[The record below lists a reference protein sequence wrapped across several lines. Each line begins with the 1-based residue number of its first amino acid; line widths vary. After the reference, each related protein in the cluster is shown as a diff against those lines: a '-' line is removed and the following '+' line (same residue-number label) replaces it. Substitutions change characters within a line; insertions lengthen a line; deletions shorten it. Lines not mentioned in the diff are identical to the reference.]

1 MLGQHREMRRRAGV
15 RSQLLVRAAA
25 AEHER
30 KHDHNRDDSNGRAAG
45 GKRASG
51 EAATLAGP
59 ARHRPGVLDERVAA
73 AGT

>member
-1 MLGQHREMRRRAGV
+1 VRRRAGAG
-15 RSQLLVRAAA
+15 RRLLVRAAA
-25 AEHER
+25 SER
-30 KHDHNRDDSNGRAAG
+30 EHDHGRDDSNGRAAG
-45 GKRASG
+45 RKRASG